1 MKLVKSR
8 TRGKLLI
15 RRQGLRNKQLEAVY
29 VSYARINLDRTVGGG
44 ADKHGGREEVDGLAA
59 GAALLLVWGA
69 WSTLEGATQDQ
80 RIAPPPDLKSV
91 VESVEA
97 KGEQLAERALH
108 EGRAEAQV
116 PQ

>member
-1 MKLVKSR
+1 MLPPTISLRFAQKKTATPSGWPSLSDVR
-8 TRGKLLI
+8 RKLLPEEFL
-15 RRQGLRNKQLEAVY
+15 Q
-29 VSYARINLDRTVGGG
+29 TVASALGGIFDALG
-44 ADKHGGREEVDGLAA
+44 CAA

-97 KGEQLAERALH
+97 KGEQIAERALH

>member
-1 MKLVKSR
+1 MRRSR
-8 TRGKLLI
+8 ALI
-15 RRQGLRNKQLEAVY
+15 LSLGLA
-29 VSYARINLDRTVGGG
+29 
-44 ADKHGGREEVDGLAA
+44 GLAA

-97 KGEQLAERALH
+97 KGEQIAERALH

>member
-1 MKLVKSR
+1 MSGKDHKDKITKGKQQVNQTGGDTIHNFSKSR
-8 TRGKLLI
+8 
-15 RRQGLRNKQLEAVY
+15 A
-29 VSYARINLDRTVGGG
+29 GGVF
-44 ADKHGGREEVDGLAA
+44 ALAGLAA

-97 KGEQLAERALH
+97 KGEQIAERALH

>member
-1 MKLVKSR
+1 MKNAKAGDGTYDYSR
-8 TRGKLLI
+8 TR
-15 RRQGLRNKQLEAVY
+15 A
-29 VSYARINLDRTVGGG
+29 
-44 ADKHGGREEVDGLAA
+44 GLAA

-97 KGEQLAERALH
+97 KGEQIAERALH

>member
-1 MKLVKSR
+1 MGRSMKNAKAGDGNYDYGR
-8 TRGKLLI
+8 TR
-15 RRQGLRNKQLEAVY
+15 A
-29 VSYARINLDRTVGGG
+29 GGVF
-44 ADKHGGREEVDGLAA
+44 ALAGLAA